1 MDLDLKY
8 SEIKRYLSLPDDA
21 FNLEQLLNKYYNKEA
36 DRIEILGSI
45 SYFIQY
51 FSIFKTVKPFMKSVY
66 FCIENTVEME
76 IESLTDFKELL
87 IKNSLMRFVQE
98 YIDYAQ
104 LTQKRQILKLLS
116 DSLDKLQIQPIM
128 INLGLLLKPMYQ
140 DQEYLDRATKFQEV
154 EISYSLNDEI
164 EIKLKDAID
173 KWLKTQIINL
183 DNQGS
188 LKTNLKDR
196 YDTLATE
203 FRITKG
209 SEFYQKLSTE
219 VMEMLSM
226 KLTMISLMDSM
237 SDESFEPIP
246 IKSSL

>member
-1 MDLDLKY
+1 MDLDSKY
-8 SEIKRYLSLPDDA
+8 SEIKQYLSLPDDA
-21 FNLEQLLNKYYNKEA
+21 FNLEQLLNKHYNKEA
-36 DRIEILGSI
+36 DRIEILGTI

-51 FSIFKTVKPFMKSVY
+51 FSIFKAVKPFMKSVY

-98 YIDYAQ
+98 YIDYAK

-140 DQEYLDRATKFQEV
+140 DQEYLSRLELKKAK
-154 EISYSLNDEI
+154 EITYLLSDEI
-164 EIKLKDAID
+164 EIKIKAKID
-173 KWLKTQIINL
+173 NWLKTQTLTI
-183 DNQGS
+183 DNQNYLRS
-188 LKTNLKDR
+188 ELLNR
-196 YDTLATE
+196 YDFLAKE
-203 FRITKG
+203 YHLVEN
-209 SEFYQKLSTE
+209 SELYRNLSLE
-219 VMEMLSM
+219 VNEMLNM
-226 KLTMISLMDSM
+226 RLTIQSLMESV

-246 IKSSL
+246 IK

>member
-8 SEIKRYLSLPDDA
+8 SEIKRYLSLPDDV

-116 DSLDKLQIQPIM
+116 GSLEKLQIQPII

-140 DQEYLDRATKFQEV
+140 DQEYLDRLELKKAK
-154 EISYSLNDEI
+154 EITYLLSDEI
-164 EIKLKDAID
+164 EIKIKTKID
-173 KWLKTQIINL
+173 NWLKTQTLTL
-183 DNQGS
+183 DNQNDLRSELLRNYDLLAKEYHLVESSELYRNLS
-188 LKTNLKDR
+188 L
-196 YDTLATE
+196 E
-203 FRITKG
+203 II
-209 SEFYQKLSTE
+209 
-219 VMEMLSM
+219 EMLNM
-226 KLTMISLMDSM
+226 RFTVQSLMESI
-237 SDESFEPIP
+237 SDELFEPIP
-246 IKSSL
+246 IK

>member
-21 FNLEQLLNKYYNKEA
+21 FNLERLLNKYYNKEA

-51 FSIFKTVKPFMKSVY
+51 FSLFKTVKPFMKSVY

-104 LTQKRQILKLLS
+104 LSQKRQILKLLS
-116 DSLDKLQIQPIM
+116 DSLEKLQIQPII

-140 DQEYLDRATKFQEV
+140 DQEYLDRLELKKAK
-154 EISYSLNDEI
+154 EITYLLSDEI
-164 EIKLKDAID
+164 EIKIKTKID
-173 KWLKTQIINL
+173 NWLKTQTLTL
-183 DNQGS
+183 DNQNDLRSELLRKYDLLAKEYHLVESSELYRNLS
-188 LKTNLKDR
+188 L
-196 YDTLATE
+196 E
-203 FRITKG
+203 II
-209 SEFYQKLSTE
+209 
-219 VMEMLSM
+219 EMLNM
-226 KLTMISLMDSM
+226 RFTVQSLMESI

-246 IKSSL
+246 IK

>member
-1 MDLDLKY
+1 M
-8 SEIKRYLSLPDDA
+8 
-21 FNLEQLLNKYYNKEA
+21 EQLLNKYYNKEA

-116 DSLDKLQIQPIM
+116 DSLEKLQIQPII

-140 DQEYLDRATKFQEV
+140 DQEYLDRLELKKAK
-154 EISYSLNDEI
+154 EITYLLSDEI
-164 EIKLKDAID
+164 EIKIKTKID
-173 KWLKTQIINL
+173 NWLKTQTLTL
-183 DNQGS
+183 DNQNDLRSELLRSYDLLVKEYHLVESSELYRNLS
-188 LKTNLKDR
+188 L
-196 YDTLATE
+196 
-203 FRITKG
+203 
-209 SEFYQKLSTE
+209 E
-219 VMEMLSM
+219 VIEMLNM
-226 KLTMISLMDSM
+226 RFTIQSLMESI

-246 IKSSL
+246 IK